1 VIASRRWRRVT
12 RLHHSYSECVES
24 QIRGHFLPGLV
35 HGALAKVVP
44 ERILAQGAD
53 CLWNTQITG
62 EKADGEPFTYVFFS
76 GGGMGVRP
84 ESDGL
89 SATAI
94 PSGIRGVPAE
104 VIESISPIV
113 MHKRELR
120 PDSEGAGRH
129 RGGLGQEMERSSK
142 P

>member
-1 VIASRRWRRVT
+1 
-12 RLHHSYSECVES
+12 VES

-104 VIESISPIV
+104 VIERASP
-113 MHKRELR
+113 
-120 PDSEGAGRH
+120 PSSCTSESCARTP
-129 RGGLGQEMERSSK
+129 RVRAATAAA
-142 P
+142 